1 MDEEASAAEPV
12 AGERRDE
19 RGTRRAREP
28 GAHDEAHLRGSD
40 PQSAEVDP
48 QQDAHHPGR
57 EGAQERGGVEDAAIA
72 ETAQPGTPSLAF
84 SDA

>member
-1 MDEEASAAEPV
+1 MDEEAPAPEAV

-19 RGTRRAREP
+19 RGTRRAGQPR
-28 GAHDEAHLRGSD
+28 AHDEAHLRGSD
-40 PQSAEVDP
+40 PESAEVDP

-57 EGAQERGGVEDAAIA
+57 EGAQERGCVEDAAIA
-72 ETAQPGTPSLAF
+72 GAAQPRAPSLAV